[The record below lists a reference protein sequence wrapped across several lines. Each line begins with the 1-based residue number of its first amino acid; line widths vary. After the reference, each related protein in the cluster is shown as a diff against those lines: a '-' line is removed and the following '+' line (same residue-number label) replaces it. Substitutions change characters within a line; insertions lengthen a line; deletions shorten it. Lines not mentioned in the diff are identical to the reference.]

1 MHRTQ
6 PFHSLCLKIIS
17 TKQDI
22 MKEPFLLFVAAA
34 FYCLHW
40 FTLKGVDLDWKT
52 NILKINY
59 IRIAFMD
66 AE

>member
-1 MHRTQ
+1 
-6 PFHSLCLKIIS
+6 
-17 TKQDI
+17 